1 MIDLAL
7 QVVLVVLLL
16 LTITWC
22 MIVHRRLRR
31 LRTEGGEMQAF
42 IAALGE
48 ATTRAEAAISLM
60 RDTGREIES
69 AAIEQERRARECRG
83 ELTRLMEN
91 ATRVTRR
98 LAAAREQGAA
108 RMAELR
114 TRDDLAGEPRQRPA
128 EPSPDASPR
137 ADLAP
142 AASGSGSGIARP
154 ERAGRPRPARAK
166 GGQPEARLDGL
177 LHGELLEALQA
188 LR

>member
-7 QVVLVVLLL
+7 QVALVVLLL

-128 EPSPDASPR
+128 EPPPV
-137 ADLAP
+137 AP
-142 AASGSGSGIARP
+142 APIWRRP
-154 ERAGRPRPARAK
+154 LRPARRCQSRSARRRHDRARP
-166 GGQPEARLDGL
+166 GAQPEARLDGL

>member
-1 MIDLAL
+1 MIELAL

-22 MIVHRRLRR
+22 VIVHFRLRR

-42 IAALGE
+42 VEALGA
-48 ATTRAEAAISLM
+48 ATTRAEATIRLM

-69 AAIEQERRARECRG
+69 AALERERQARELG
-83 ELTRLMEN
+83 RLIES

-98 LAAAREQGAA
+98 LEAAREQGAG
-108 RMAELR
+108 RLAELR
-114 TRDDLAGEPRQRPA
+114 TRDDLASEPRQRPA
-128 EPSPDASPR
+128 EPPGTEPPAEPPVRGPDRIPEPR
-137 ADLAP
+137 LNQ
-142 AASGSGSGIARP
+142 
-154 ERAGRPRPARAK
+154 PR
-166 GGQPEARLDGL
+166 GGQPRGGQPRDDQPEARLDGL